1 MTKFFGKLLLLVFGI
16 TIIVPFLWVLVS
28 SLKTGNEIFA
38 SPWSLPKSPQFVN
51 FAHAWEKGSIGANLF
66 NSVVVTLGTL
76 AILLPIGSMAAY
88 VLVKYPFKGSR
99 LILNSFMGGLMF
111 PNFLVIIP
119 LYLLI
124 ARLGLLNTKIGLILV
139 YVAYSLAFTVFVL
152 SGFFEQLPNE
162 LIEASFIDG
171 CSHSRAFW
179 SVMFP
184 LAKPGILVVAIFNAI
199 GLWNE
204 YPLALVL
211 AQDSNVRTLPI
222 GIATLTNTQQYAG
235 DWGALLAGIVIV
247 MLPVMIIYLIFREQ
261 IQKTMLAGALKG

>member
-1 MTKFFGKLLLLVFGI
+1 MTKFVGKLLLLVFGI
-16 TIIVPFLWVLVS
+16 TILVPFIWVIMTS
-28 SLKTGNEIFA
+28 FKTGDEIFA
-38 SPWSLPKSPQFVN
+38 SPWGLPKNPQYVN
-51 FAHAWEKGSIGANLF
+51 FSHAWSKGEVGQNFF
-66 NSVVVTLGTL
+66 NSIVVTLGTL
-76 AILLPIGSMAAY
+76 ALLIPTGAMAAY
-88 VLVKYPFKGSR
+88 VLVKYPFRGSK

-124 ARLGLLNTKIGLILV
+124 NRLGLLNTKIGLIIV

-162 LIEASFIDG
+162 LIEASFLDG
-171 CSHSRAFW
+171 CSHSESFW
-179 SVMFP
+179 KVMFP
-184 LAKPGILVVAIFNAI
+184 LAKPGVLVVAIFNAI

-211 AQDSNVRTLPI
+211 AQDQSARTLPV
-222 GIATLTNTQQYAG
+222 GIASLAMNQQYSG
-235 DWGALLAGIVIV
+235 DWGALFAGIVIV
-247 MLPVMIIYLIFREQ
+247 MLPVMIVYLIFREQ

>member
-1 MTKFFGKLLLLVFGI
+1 MTRFFGQLLLLVFGI
-16 TIIVPFLWVLVS
+16 SIVVPFLWVLIS
-28 SLKTGNEIFA
+28 SLKTSHEITGT
-38 SPWSLPKSPQFVN
+38 PWALPAKPHWDN
-51 FAHAWEKGSIGANLF
+51 FSYAWTEGKIGTSFF
-66 NSVVVTLGTL
+66 NSVFVTIGTL
-76 AILLPIGSMAAY
+76 AILIPTGAMAAY
-88 VLVKYPFKGSR
+88 VLVKYPFRGSK

-119 LYLLI
+119 LYLLMSK
-124 ARLGLLNTKIGLILV
+124 LGILDTKIGLILV

-171 CSHSRAFW
+171 CTHSRSFW
-179 SVMFP
+179 KVMFP
-184 LAKPGILVVAIFNAI
+184 LAKPGVLVVAIFNAI

-211 AQDSNVRTLPI
+211 AQGDDVRTLPI
-222 GIATLTNTQQYAG
+222 GISYMTQNQQYMG
-235 DWGALLAGIVIV
+235 NWGALFAGIVIV
-247 MLPVMIIYLIFREQ
+247 MLPIMIVYLIFKDQ

>member
-1 MTKFFGKLLLLVFGI
+1 MTKFIGKLLLLVFGI
-16 TIIVPFLWVLVS
+16 SIVVPFLWVLVS
-28 SLKTGNEIFA
+28 SFKTGNEIFA
-38 SPWSLPKSPQFVN
+38 SPWGMPKNPQFVN
-51 FAHAWEKGSIGANLF
+51 FRHAWFDGEIGSNF
-66 NSVVVTLGTL
+66 VNSIIMTLGTL
-76 AILLPIGSMAAY
+76 AILIPTGAMAAY
-88 VLVKYPFKGSR
+88 VLVKYPFKGSK

-162 LIEASFIDG
+162 LIEASFLDG
-171 CSHSRAFW
+171 CSHSESFW
-179 SVMFP
+179 KVMFP
-184 LAKPGILVVAIFNAI
+184 LAKPGVLVVAIFNAI

-211 AQDSNVRTLPI
+211 AQDKSIQTLPV
-222 GIATLTNTQQYAG
+222 GIANLTMTQQYSG
-235 DWGALLAGIVIV
+235 DWGALFAGIVIV
-247 MLPVMIIYLIFREQ
+247 MLPVMIVYLIFREQ